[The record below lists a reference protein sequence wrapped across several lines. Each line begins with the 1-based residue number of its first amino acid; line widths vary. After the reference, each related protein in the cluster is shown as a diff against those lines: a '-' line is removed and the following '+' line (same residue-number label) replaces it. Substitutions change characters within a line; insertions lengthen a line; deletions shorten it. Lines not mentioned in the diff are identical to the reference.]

1 MPILDLFLR
10 HNPVLMWLEQRGLYQ
25 GSTFPGVPF
34 ALRWLRERQKQY
46 DASLTWD
53 GVESREDLLYQFLKA
68 RQEEPHSITE
78 QEVLGLSLSMMIAG
92 GETTYVK
99 SQLTEYFQS

>member
-1 MPILDLFLR
+1 MVDLFLR

-46 DASLTWD
+46 DAGLTKD
-53 GVESREDLLYQFLKA
+53 GIQSREDLLDQFLKA
-68 RQEEPHSITE
+68 RQENPQVVTE

-92 GETTYVK
+92 GETTYARRPK
-99 SQLTEYFQS
+99 QAKYSQC